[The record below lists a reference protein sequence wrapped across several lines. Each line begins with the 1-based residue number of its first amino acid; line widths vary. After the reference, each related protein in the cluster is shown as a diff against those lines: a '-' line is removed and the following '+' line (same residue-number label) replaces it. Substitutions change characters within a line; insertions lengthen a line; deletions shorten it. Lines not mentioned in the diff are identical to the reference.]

1 MKGLR
6 SVLLTEKRKES
17 LTESTRELCLGF
29 ELEVKKA
36 CVISLVGYLDRQSD
50 CGLVGGISKEHQKV

>member
-36 CVISLVGYLDRQSD
+36 CVILLVGYLDRQSD
-50 CGLVGGISKEHQKV
+50 FGLVGGISKEHQKA